1 MEINTEI
8 LTTLEE
14 FKIRREDGI
23 PYLLSLYF
31 GFNPSYIPDD
41 IKLKVN
47 LSKIV
52 EADKTGFKW
61 NIPLFEGQETAFE
74 WVKTEYVELFKPYGK
89 ATNVREATERMKR
102 LFAKNPD
109 IRKEEVL
116 GATELYLL
124 NENRF
129 ARLPHYFI
137 EKGKGGEKTQDILDW
152 IDKYRANVEET
163 HETYQGNNL
172 SKFNTSDLE

>member
-1 MEINTEI
+1 MEINSEI

-31 GFNPSYIPDD
+31 GYNPTYIPDD

-52 EADKTGFKW
+52 EADKAGFKW
-61 NIPLFEGQETAFE
+61 NIPLFEGQEIAFE
-74 WVKTEYVELFKPYGK
+74 WVKTEYVELFRPYGK

-116 GATELYLL
+116 GATELYLF
-124 NENRF
+124 NESNF

-137 EKGKGGEKTQDILDW
+137 EKGKGGERTQDILDW
-152 IDKYRANVEET
+152 IDKYRST
-163 HETYQGNNL
+163 HQEIRNNDVQTGL
-172 SKFNTSDLE
+172 SRYNTSDLE